1 MNKQTQLLKNSL
13 PMIGAGLGDKL
24 GVRITVSGTGAWTD
38 GSTINIPDFQI
49 TSKEQKNAVLGY
61 MSHEAA
67 HIKFDS
73 FKNINI
79 YALNTNPLR
88 KAMWNIFEDLRIE
101 TAMIESMI
109 GTQSWIN
116 QIWINRQ
123 NGGREVITQD
133 AEAPTALTEYLLM
146 KCRFQFRQQHH
157 LQPYFDAAE
166 EVFLYCFGWKLLS
179 KLNALLDTRLGKLTS
194 SEEAYNLAVEVEQMI
209 QHHEPEEPEQEEP
222 EPEQDDEEQP
232 SESEQSDSNTSES
245 DSNENDSGEGEASNQ
260 GDSESDDETGDGENQ
275 GQNQGDNSQESN
287 TTNAEKANGN
297 DADQES
303 SSNESTLSNQAAQ
316 QGGEPSDEKLKQAI
330 QRLLNASNTEF
341 KDDMDEF
348 AASMEMLADANP
360 EPNRVPV
367 PEVDK
372 VKATQSV
379 QSTALTST
387 VRQTSNAISGK
398 LQGLVQEHQRVISK
412 TTKRGRKINSKV
424 LHRPS
429 CGDSRLFLNKTE
441 KKEIDTIVEIALDN
455 SGSMYHQGLMA
466 TAKEAQL
473 ALALALSKINGV
485 SIAASAFPSEYSN
498 SKVMELL
505 SEDESIN
512 LLAKRL
518 THATGSGDCTPS
530 ASAMWHCIRTVISS
544 RRNKKVILFITDGH
558 PSSGQSS
565 SLESLVRKAEQ
576 AGIMVIGIAI
586 GNIANEKAR
595 FHQYFKLALFIK
607 DIRDLKS
614 QLFSLAKDILID

>member
-1 MNKQTQLLKNSL
+1 MNKQTQLLQNSL

-38 GSTINIPDFQI
+38 GHTINIPDFQI

-67 HIKFDS
+67 HIKFDT

-109 GTQSWIN
+109 GTQNWIN

-166 EVFLYCFGWKLLS
+166 EVFLHCFGWKLLS
-179 KLNALLDTRLGKLTS
+179 KLNALLDTRLGKLES

-209 QHHEPEEPEQEEP
+209 QHHEPEEPEQN
-222 EPEQDDEEQP
+222 DDEEQ
-232 SESEQSDSNTSES
+232 SSKSDQSDSNTGQS
-245 DSNENDSGEGEASNQ
+245 DSNENGSSEGEVRK
-260 GDSESDDETGDGENQ
+260 GDSESDDETGDGESQ
-275 GQNQGDNSQESN
+275 GQDQVDNSQEGN
-287 TTNAEKANGN
+287 TANAEQANSN
-297 DADQES
+297 EADQES

-330 QRLLNASNTEF
+330 QRLLNASNSEF

-348 AASMEMLADANP
+348 AASMEMLAEINP
-360 EPNRVPV
+360 EPTRILM
-367 PEVDK
+367 PEVDT
-372 VKATQSV
+372 VKAERTLQS
-379 QSTALTST
+379 STLTST
-387 VRQTSNAISGK
+387 VKQTSNAISGK

-412 TTKRGRKINSKV
+412 TTKRGRKINAKV

-429 CGDSRLFLNKTE
+429 CGDSRLFLNKSE
-441 KKEIDTIVEIALDN
+441 KKEINTIVEIALDN
-455 SGSMYHQGLMA
+455 SASMKHKNLLQ

-473 ALALALSKINGV
+473 ALALALNKINGV
-485 SIAASAFPSEYSN
+485 SVTASAFPSEYDN

-505 SEDESIN
+505 RENESTDQ
-512 LLAKRL
+512 LAKRL
-518 THATGSGDCTPS
+518 THATGNGDCTPS
-530 ASAMWHCIRTVISS
+530 ASAMWNSVRTVINS
-544 RRNKKVILFITDGH
+544 RRNKKVILFITDGY
-558 PSSGQSS
+558 PSRGQSQP
-565 SLESLVRKAEQ
+565 LESLVRKAEQ
-576 AGIMVIGIAI
+576 AGILVIGIAI
-586 GNIANEKAR
+586 GNIANDKTKFNR
-595 FHQYFKLALFIK
+595 YFNHALFIK
-607 DIRDLKS
+607 NINDLKS